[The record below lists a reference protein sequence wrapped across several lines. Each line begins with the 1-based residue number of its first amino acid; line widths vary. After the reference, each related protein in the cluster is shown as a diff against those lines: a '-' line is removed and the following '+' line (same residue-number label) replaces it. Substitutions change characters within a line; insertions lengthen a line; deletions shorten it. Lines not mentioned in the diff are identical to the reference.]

1 MNRRYKSLK
10 NDSTDKE
17 KQVSS
22 IKPDCG
28 VSPETSSPKLNIE
41 IVGDSMINGI
51 TPVGL
56 NSKCKRRLRVKPY
69 GGVTSEDLVDHICPT
84 LRRKPDVIAIHIGTN
99 DITNDD
105 CSSLQT
111 NLGKIRVSYRTIFIS
126 KNRPIFHILC
136 HDKSNINVK

>member
-51 TPVGL
+51 TPTGL
-56 NSKCKRRLRVKPY
+56 SSKCKNRFRIKPY
-69 GGVTSEDLVDHICPT
+69 EGAISEDLVDHICSV
-84 LRRKPDVIAIHIGTN
+84 LRRKPDVIAMHIGTN
-99 DITNDD
+99 DMTNND
-105 CSSLQT
+105 CSSL
-111 NLGKIRVSYRTIFIS
+111 
-126 KNRPIFHILC
+126 
-136 HDKSNINVK
+136 

>member
-1 MNRRYKSLK
+1 MNRRHKSLK

-41 IVGDSMINGI
+41 IVGDSMINEI
-51 TPVGL
+51 TPVEL
-56 NSKCKRRLRVKPY
+56 NSKCKRRLEIKPY
-69 GGVTSEDLVDHICPT
+69 GGATSEDFVDHICPT
-84 LRRKPDVIAIHIGTN
+84 LRRKPDVIAIHITN
-99 DITNDD
+99 DITNAD

-111 NLGKIRVSYRTIFIS
+111 NLGKIRVSYRTIFVN
-126 KNRPIFHILC
+126 KNRPIFH
-136 HDKSNINVK
+136 HSMS